1 LRAGGCHRRTPAPE
15 WGIQHAAGGL
25 PAAARILGADTG
37 LFTTPMAELHHRG
50 TRAIQHLVEFAPSTG
65 GLALWVHHQDV
76 ADAAAPPVATDG
88 HTLFYGPGFDK
99 LPLPRQAGLVAHQV
113 LHIALRHPARYLG
126 LRGLVGDVDLQLFNL
141 CADAIV
147 NSSLAALSWLQL
159 PPGALTL
166 PRLLDAALG
175 QTATDEA
182 ALLVWDVEA
191 LYRAV
196 DDRLPPQR
204 DGKQPDKRSDKPDG
218 RSQGSSGDPRQD
230 GPRAAQA
237 RAAGGAQANDLL
249 PDPHSAGP
257 PEAEAEAT
265 REWRERLTRAHA
277 GDGQFSMLRLLGA
290 DLPTVRTPWEQVLRT
305 QAARALAPKRA
316 LSWSRPARSYI
327 ARQGRSS
334 PSRRLPWE
342 PGESGSQPV
351 PRLVLVVDVSGS
363 IGSTLLERFASE
375 LDALTRRLGAGL
387 VLVVGD
393 ERVQSVSRF
402 TPGRS
407 NLREVQF
414 TGGGGTDFT
423 PLLEEASRHAP
434 DLVVVLTDLQGPAL
448 HRPACPVVWAV
459 PEAFE
464 RTPAP
469 FGRVLGLR

>member
-1 LRAGGCHRRTPAPE
+1 
-15 WGIQHAAGGL
+15 
-25 PAAARILGADTG
+25 
-37 LFTTPMAELHHRG
+37 MAELRHRG
-50 TRAIQHLVEFAPSTG
+50 TRAIQHLVEFAPATG
-65 GLALWVHHQDV
+65 GLALWVHHRDL
-76 ADAAAPPVATDG
+76 DDPAAPVVATDG
-88 HTLFYGPGFDK
+88 HTLFYGPAFAD

-113 LHIALRHPARYLG
+113 LHIALRHPARYLD
-126 LRGLVGDVDLQLFNL
+126 LQGLVGPVDLQLFNI

-147 NSSLAALSWLQL
+147 NSSMAELDWLQL
-159 PPGALTL
+159 PPGAITL
-166 PRLLDAALG
+166 PRLLLATLD
-175 QTATDEA
+175 QTTTAEA
-182 ALLVWDVEA
+182 ALLARDVEA

-196 DDRLPPQR
+196 DDRPPPDR
-204 DGKQPDKRSDKPDG
+204 SGKQSDKATGQQGQGAQPRPDG
-218 RSQGSSGDPRQD
+218 QTGQRAAKARALG
-230 GPRAAQA
+230 AAQA
-237 RAAGGAQANDLL
+237 HDLL
-249 PDPHSAGP
+249 PDPASAGP
-257 PEAEAEAT
+257 PEAAAEAT
-265 REWRERLTRAHA
+265 RTWRERLLCAHA
-277 GDGQFSMLRLLGA
+277 GDGVFSMLRTLGA
-290 DLPTVRTPWEQVLRT
+290 DLPAVRTPWEQVLRT

-334 PSRRLPWE
+334 PTRRLPWE
-342 PGESGSQPV
+342 PGFSGSQQV

-363 IGSTLLERFASE
+363 IADDLLDRFAREVES
-375 LDALTRRLGAGL
+375 LTRRLGAGL

-402 TPGRS
+402 EPGRS
-407 NLREVQF
+407 DLRDVQF

-464 RTPAP
+464 RTEAP